1 MTITTDNNGNTII
14 TAAEGMFLKKG
25 NCYGIS
31 ILLGVGDTPESY
43 EELPMSEFPVV
54 EEPAEMETPDGVTAE
69 EMAIYE
75 RIKAMM
81 ANK

>member
-1 MTITTDNNGNTII
+1 MTTTDNNNNTII
-14 TAAEGMFLKKG
+14 TAADGYFLKKG

-31 ILLGVGDTPESY
+31 ILLGVGDTADSY
-43 EELPMSEFPVV
+43 DELPMSEFPVV
-54 EEPAEMETPDGVTAE
+54 EEPEMETPDGITPE

-81 ANK
+81 DNK